1 MFAEEAIGLLDGLP
15 RVEAPAHPDGLTG
28 VLAVVGGGGAPSFQD
43 SRYQPSMYCL
53 SAPAITSRSGRV
65 FAMP

>member
-1 MFAEEAIGLLDGLP
+1 MFAEEVIGLVDGLP
-15 RVEAPAHPDGLTG
+15 REEVPSHPDGLLG
-28 VLAVVGGGGAPSFQD
+28 VLPVEGGGGAPSFQD